1 MKRLLQLLRPQR
13 PQLPSSNTW
22 LVVGLG
28 NPGPNYQ
35 HNRHNIGQQVLDAMA
50 LKQSLRFKSHKT
62 GSLVAEFGQANQKLI
77 LAKSQG
83 FMNLSGAPVE
93 KLLQFYSLDANR
105 LIVIHDEL
113 DIEFGELRKKFDG
126 GHAGHNGLRDI
137 SARCGTGYH
146 RIRFGIG
153 RPKGQMAVSDF
164 VLQNFSSTE
173 VSEVPVLIEL
183 AIDQVLE
190 ITTSAI
196 A

>member
-1 MKRLLQLLRPQR
+1 MRHLLQRLLKQSQPLT
-13 PQLPSSNTW
+13 PSNSW

-35 HNRHNIGQQVLDAMA
+35 YNRHNIGQQVLGRMA
-50 LKQSLRFKSHKT
+50 EKENLTFKSHKT
-62 GSLVAEFGQANQKLI
+62 GSLVAEYSNPTQKLI

-83 FMNLSGAPVE
+83 FMNLSGGPVQ
-93 KLLQFYSLDANR
+93 KLLQFYSIPLER

-146 RIRFGIG
+146 RLRFGIG
-153 RPKGQMAVSDF
+153 RPNGQMAVSDF
-164 VLQNFSSTE
+164 VLQNFSTQE
-173 VSEVPVLIEL
+173 KKELPVLIEL

-190 ITTSAI
+190 ITTPKTT
-196 A
+196 